1 MKERIKFM
9 LLAWLITGVLGVV
22 AMLTPIVW
30 LSEMLGT
37 IPMITGV
44 GAGILTFIV
53 FAEVLAAVIAR
64 VGPEH
69 RPAAAD
75 FEPGPGDQ
83 PLAPPPPRRAA

>member
-9 LLAWLITGVLGVV
+9 LLAWLVTAVTGAL

-53 FAEVLAAVIAR
+53 FAEVLAAAIAR
-64 VGPEH
+64 VDPSH
-69 RPAAAD
+69 RPAAVEL
-75 FEPGPGDQ
+75 EPAPGDQ